1 VGVRTK
7 ALVVGLAVSTVLV
20 AIVVARIDWRE
31 FVVALE
37 AVRWGWV
44 SVGCVGVVL
53 TITIRALRWAAV
65 SGASLPQTGLY
76 WNATVIGYLGNVLYP
91 GRAGELLR
99 IAALHRALP
108 QPPGELLAKAF
119 VDRLGDVVLLG
130 VAALYVLGVLAT
142 HLSGDTSLAWL
153 LAAILAPVAL
163 FVALLALGARL
174 KPLVSV
180 VSNAL
185 PGHWK
190 ERIPRWYAQL
200 FEACGQLA
208 RPTRLAN
215 VLVFTLAAY
224 CADYAVFWLFLQAFE
239 WAIPL
244 RAAVTVGVLVA
255 IGSMLP
261 SAPGNV
267 GVYQIACVLAL
278 RPYGVGESSA
288 LAYSV
293 VAQGATLLMIGALGV
308 VVAAR
313 YGLKGGLSR
322 KRASS

>member
-1 VGVRTK
+1 VRTK
-7 ALVVGLAVSTVLV
+7 ALVVGLAVSAILI

-37 AVRWGWV
+37 AVHWRW
-44 SVGCVGVVL
+44 VGLGCAGVAL
-53 TITIRALRWAAV
+53 TITIRALRWATV
-65 SGASLPQTGLY
+65 SGAPLAQAGVY
-76 WNATVIGYLGNVLYP
+76 WSATVIGYLGNVLYP

-99 IAALHRALP
+99 VAALHRALP

-130 VAALYVLGVLAT
+130 VAAFYVLAVLAT

-153 LAAILAPVAL
+153 LATILAPVGL
-163 FVALLALGARL
+163 FVAFLALGARL
-174 KPLVSV
+174 QPLLILLSG
-180 VSNAL
+180 AL
-185 PGHWK
+185 PGQWK

-200 FEACGQLA
+200 LEACGQLA
-208 RPTRLAN
+208 QPRRLAKL
-215 VLVFTLAAY
+215 LVFTAAAY
-224 CADYAVFWLFLQAFE
+224 CVDYATFWLFLKAFE
-239 WAIPL
+239 WPL
-244 RAAVTVGVLVA
+244 PLHAAVTVGVLVA

-293 VAQGATLLMIGALGV
+293 VAQGATFLMIGALGA

-313 YGLKGGLSR
+313 YGLKGGFFR
-322 KRASS
+322 RRISS